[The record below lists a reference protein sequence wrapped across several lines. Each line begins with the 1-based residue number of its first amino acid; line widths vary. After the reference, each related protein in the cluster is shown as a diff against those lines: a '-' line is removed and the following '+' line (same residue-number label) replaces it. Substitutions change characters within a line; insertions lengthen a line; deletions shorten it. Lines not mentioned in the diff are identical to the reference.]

1 VRTAAQQTPAT
12 SGASGFT
19 IVEVVVA
26 MGLLLLGMTSILGL
40 LSFGAALSR
49 TAQLRNSA
57 AAAAEAVIVDLEE
70 TLFPLVVDDDGDV
83 IVGEPKLI
91 KNRPVPGHPGILYT
105 AHSTGDPTDA
115 RSGGPLR
122 YRVDVEIH
130 WTTGGKKR
138 SKTFTTLLLREVPFG
153 ERLRRLFV
161 AGEEPE
167 KNTDKSPEET
177 TQ

>member
-1 VRTAAQQTPAT
+1 VSSRDRA
-12 SGASGFT
+12 GFT

-26 MGLLLLGMTSILGL
+26 LGLLLLGMTSILGL

-57 AAAAEAVIVDLEE
+57 ASAAEAVIVDLEE
-70 TLFPLVVDDDGDV
+70 TLFPLARDEDGDV
-83 IVGEPKLI
+83 VVGEPRAI
-91 KNRPVPGHPGILYT
+91 VDRPVPGHPGILYT
-105 AHSTGDPTDA
+105 AHAFGDPLDRTP
-115 RSGGPLR
+115 GGPVR

-130 WTTGGKKR
+130 WKTEGRRR

-153 ERLRRLFV
+153 ERMRRLFV

-167 KNTDKSPEET
+167 QNTDKSPEET
-177 TQ
+177 HP